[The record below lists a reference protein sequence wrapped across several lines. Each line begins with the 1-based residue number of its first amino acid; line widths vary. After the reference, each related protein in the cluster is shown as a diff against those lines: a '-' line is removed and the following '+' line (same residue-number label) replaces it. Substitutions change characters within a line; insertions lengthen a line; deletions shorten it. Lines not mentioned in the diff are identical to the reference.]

1 MTPDADGSPV
11 RAIPVLLLRE
21 RSGGADACACRGGR
35 WERQVLAR
43 ARPTAWSVADS
54 PDMSY
59 LTFSGWW
66 LSIGNTL

>member
-1 MTPDADGSPV
+1 MTPDADGSPS
-11 RAIPVLLLRE
+11 RAIPILLLRE
-21 RSGGADACACRGGR
+21 RSGGADACACRGGQ

-43 ARPTAWSVADS
+43 PSDCMPVADS

-59 LTFSGWW
+59 LTSSGWW